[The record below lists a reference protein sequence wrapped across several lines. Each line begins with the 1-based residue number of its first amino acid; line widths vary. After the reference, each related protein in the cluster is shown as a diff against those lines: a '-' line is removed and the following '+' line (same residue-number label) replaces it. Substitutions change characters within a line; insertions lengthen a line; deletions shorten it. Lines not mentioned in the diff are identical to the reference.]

1 MAAGVMIRFY
11 TARYRYDAWLVAD
24 RLRQAG
30 IRVHVFNQHASSIA
44 GDVPVDHVVQPQ
56 VWLERESDR
65 ERAETLLRTMEADA
79 ATAGTRHCAKCNE
92 DSPGNF
98 DLCWKCGAAI

>member
-1 MAAGVMIRFY
+1 MIRFY
-11 TARYRYDAWLVAD
+11 TARHRYDAWLVAD

-44 GDVPVDHVVQPQ
+44 GDIPVDQVAQPQ

-65 ERAETLLRTMEADA
+65 ERAETLLRRMEADA
-79 ATAGTRHCAKCNE
+79 AAAGSRRCSVCSE
-92 DSPGNF
+92 ESPANF
-98 DLCWKCGAAI
+98 ELCWNCGAGL

>member
-1 MAAGVMIRFY
+1 MIRFY

-65 ERAETLLRTMEADA
+65 ERAEIVLRDIEG
-79 ATAGTRHCAKCNE
+79 ATRQGNVECSACGE
-92 DSPGNF
+92 DSPANF
-98 DLCWKCGAAI
+98 DLCWNCGKGL